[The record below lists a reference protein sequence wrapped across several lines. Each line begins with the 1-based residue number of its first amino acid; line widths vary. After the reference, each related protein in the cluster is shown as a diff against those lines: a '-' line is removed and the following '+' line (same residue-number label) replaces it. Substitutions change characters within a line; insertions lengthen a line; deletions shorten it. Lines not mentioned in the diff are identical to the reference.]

1 VRTEK
6 AAARSSTASSKIVTI
21 RLSASTFRRL
31 RKLAAAI
38 DRSEDSLAVQA
49 VESYLDL
56 NEWQTNAIRDAL
68 RMANRQ
74 NAKFVDHD
82 EVDAWLATWGTTR
95 ESKRPR

>member
-1 VRTEK
+1 MRAEK
-6 AAARSSTASSKIVTI
+6 AAAKSVKSPLKIVTI

-38 DRSEDSLAVQA
+38 DRSEDSVAVQA

-56 NEWQTNAIRDAL
+56 NEWQTKAIRDAV
-68 RMANRQ
+68 RMANRR
-74 NAKFVDHD
+74 NAKLSITMRLMPGWPP
-82 EVDAWLATWGTTR
+82 EELR

>member
-1 VRTEK
+1 VRAEK
-6 AAARSSTASSKIVTI
+6 AAAKSVTTPSKIVTM

-38 DRSEDSLAVQA
+38 DRSEDSVAVQA

-56 NEWQTNAIRDAL
+56 NEWQTNAIRDAV
-68 RMANRQ
+68 RMANRR
-74 NAKFVDHD
+74 NAEFVDHD
-82 EVDAWLATWGTTR
+82 EVDAWLATWGTAR

>member
-1 VRTEK
+1 VRAEK
-6 AAARSSTASSKIVTI
+6 AATKSVTTPSKVVTI

-31 RKLAAAI
+31 QKLAAAF

-56 NEWQTNAIRDAL
+56 NEWQTKAIRDAV
-68 RMANRQ
+68 RTANRR
-74 NAKFVDHD
+74 NAKFADHD
-82 EVDAWLATWGTTR
+82 EVDAWLATWGTAH

>member
-1 VRTEK
+1 MRAEK
-6 AAARSSTASSKIVTI
+6 AAEKSVTAPTKIVTI
-21 RLSASTFRRL
+21 RLSASTFRSL

-38 DRSEDSLAVQA
+38 DRSEASLAVQA

-68 RMANRQ
+68 RMANRRD
-74 NAKFVDHD
+74 AKFVDHD
-82 EVDAWLATWGTTR
+82 EVDAWLATWGTAR